1 MKNEF
6 PMKKQNAEV
15 VSRPLIRP
23 SALVVD
29 VYNAILDRITSLQIH
44 PGEKITV
51 DNLAR
56 ELGVSQTP
64 IREALSRLEAEGL
77 VLKTYLVGYSAAPRL
92 NKSQVEQVFE
102 MRLLLEPAAAA
113 KAASHM
119 SDQDEKALHALH
131 KEMVSLRGNPS
142 PAYNEYARM
151 DTQFHSVIA
160 TKSGNALLADA
171 LAKLHTQV
179 HIFRLG
185 FPARLS
191 AEAVAEHADIV
202 NALKHGDARA
212 SKKAMRVHVLAS
224 QQRML
229 NLFVLVSG

>member
-1 MKNEF
+1 MKNEV
-6 PMKKQNAEV
+6 PGKKHGSEV
-15 VSRPLIRP
+15 AVSGRQLTRP

-29 VYNAILDRITSLQIH
+29 VYNAILERITSLEIP
-44 PGEKITV
+44 PGAKITI

-64 IREALSRLEAEGL
+64 IREALSRLESEGL
-77 VLKTYLVGYSAAPRL
+77 VLKTFLVGYSAAPRL
-92 NKSQVEQVFE
+92 NRAQVEQVFE

-113 KAASHM
+113 KAVAHLGDA
-119 SDQDEKALHALH
+119 DQKALQALN
-131 KEMVSLRGNPS
+131 KEMLNLRENPS

-151 DTQFHSVIA
+151 DTQFHAVIA
-160 TKSGNALLADA
+160 TKSGNALLAEA

-191 AEAVAEHADIV
+191 AAAVAEHAEILK
-202 NALKHGDARA
+202 ALLQGNARA
-212 SKKAMRVHVLAS
+212 SKNAMKAHIVAS

-229 NLFVLVSG
+229 ELFPR

>member
-1 MKNEF
+1 MKNEV
-6 PMKKQNAEV
+6 PGKKPGSEV
-15 VSRPLIRP
+15 ASLGRQLIRP

-44 PGEKITV
+44 PGAKITV

-92 NKSQVEQVFE
+92 NRAQVEQVFE
-102 MRLLLEPAAAA
+102 MRLLLEPTAAA
-113 KAASHM
+113 KAVAHLGDE
-119 SDQDEKALHALH
+119 DQEALSALH
-131 KEMVSLRGNPS
+131 KEMLQLRGNLS

-151 DTQFHSVIA
+151 DTQFHAVIA

-185 FPARLS
+185 FPTRLS
-191 AEAVAEHADIV
+191 AETVAEHAEIL
-202 NALKHGDARA
+202 NALMHGNARA
-212 SKKAMRVHVLAS
+212 SKKAMKAHILAS

-229 NLFVLVSG
+229 DLFPR

>member
-1 MKNEF
+1 MKNAV
-6 PMKKQNAEV
+6 PGKKHGSEV
-15 VSRPLIRP
+15 VASSGRALIRP

-29 VYNAILDRITSLQIH
+29 VYNAILERITSLEIS
-44 PGEKITV
+44 PGTKITV

-92 NKSQVEQVFE
+92 NRTQVEQVFE

-113 KAASHM
+113 MAVAHL
-119 SDQDEKALHALH
+119 SDQDQKALNALH
-131 KEMVSLRGNPS
+131 KEMLTLRDNPS

-191 AEAVAEHADIV
+191 AGAVAEHAEIV
-202 NALKHGDARA
+202 NALMRGDARA
-212 SKKAMRVHVLAS
+212 SKKAMKVHIIAS

-229 NLFVLVSG
+229 DLFPR